1 MAEEIIQKNCL
12 EQYKFDMSRY
22 GIEVNM
28 KRTAP
33 DYRDGLKLVHR
44 RILYAMGCK
53 LPCKTRQVK
62 SAQVTGKVIGEF
74 HPHGDTS
81 VYEAA
86 VNMCNWWSTYIPL
99 LASETSMGSIQG
111 GRAAAQRYTEMMVSD
126 FAKDV
131 IFKELSE
138 TPKVVDWTPTYSGDD
153 VEPEY
158 LPTMLPLLLINGTF
172 GIALGKQISVP
183 PHNINEVIDATLKLI
198 KNPKAEIVLIPDQC
212 QCCEIVDTDWKQIC
226 NSGVGNFK
234 VRGIIDIETIDAG
247 KNSEHFALVI
257 RSTPD
262 MVNLDET
269 DSSVKATLDK
279 LINEGKLP
287 QIAKMREDSSEEHGM
302 KYTIHLKKGADPQY
316 VKDFL
321 YKATNLQKTQ
331 SVNFEVVHDLT
342 MTRMSYKSYLL
353 EFLEQRKLAKFRY
366 YCIKLQKIRTDL
378 HEKEACIA
386 VIKSGKINEIIKKIQ
401 TSRSK
406 NDEELVI
413 WLVKLLSITDMQ
425 AKFILNYPI
434 KKLAPSYLKGYEE
447 AATKLRVIENQCM
460 DMIVDENKILGEIAD
475 DLIAL
480 KEKYGFPPK
489 RKLISANEIANIP
502 QGTFN
507 VVITENNFIRKLPE
521 NEVIGSVRGDNPVAV
536 VKIENTSD
544 VIFITAQGRMFKFP
558 VHKIPITERS
568 SAGIDIRILVK
579 GISSEVVEM
588 FDASEIKRLAGLTRK
603 FYAVMVTKGNYIKK
617 LDLED
622 LLVST
627 QGGII
632 MTKLNPGD
640 LVKDIKIIPD
650 DLDIIIYSD
659 RKALRCKMKDIPN
672 YKRNTLGVFAMN
684 TNNEIDGISAI
695 DKTDTDIVVI
705 TDSGKANKFSAS
717 GLSLGKRY
725 MAGNSVIK
733 LGKTEK
739 IVAMYGT
746 KDSYVIN
753 LITKNSRLNIRVS
766 DITRSSSVSSGVKII
781 NMKGDMI
788 LKTRLIYTVTK
799 SNYTK

>member
-1 MAEEIIQKNCL
+1 MSEVIEQKNCL
-12 EQYKFDMSRY
+12 EQYKFDMVRY
-22 GIEVNM
+22 GIEVNL

-33 DYRDGLKLVHR
+33 DIRDGLKLVHR
-44 RILYAMGCK
+44 RILYAMGCE
-53 LPCKTRQVK
+53 LPCRTRQVK
-62 SAQVTGKVIGEF
+62 SAQVTGKVIGEY

-111 GRAAAQRYTEMMVSD
+111 GRAAAQRYTEMMVSE

-131 IFKELSE
+131 IFKELCE
-138 TPKVVDWTPTYSGDD
+138 TPKVVDWVPNYAGDK
-153 VEPEY
+153 VEPEC
-158 LPTMLPLLLINGTF
+158 LPIMLPLLLINGTF
-172 GIALGKQISVP
+172 GIALGKQISIP
-183 PHNINEVIDATLKLI
+183 PHNINEVIDATLRLI
-198 KNPKAEIVLIPDQC
+198 DNPDADVVLIPDQC
-212 QCCEIVDTDWKQIC
+212 QRCEIVDTDWTQIS
-226 NSGVGNFK
+226 NSGSGNFK

-247 KNSEHFALVI
+247 KNNEHFALVI
-257 RSTPD
+257 KSTPD
-262 MVNLDET
+262 MVNLDES
-269 DSSVKATLDK
+269 DSSVRATLDK

-287 QIAKMREDSSEEHGM
+287 QISAMFEDSSEEKGM
-302 KYTIHLKKGADPQY
+302 RFVIHLKKGADPQY
-316 VKDFL
+316 VKDYL

-331 SVNFEVVHDLT
+331 SVNFEVVNDLSPV
-342 MTRMSYKSYLL
+342 RLSYKAYLQS
-353 EFLEQRKLAKFRY
+353 FIMQRKLVKFRY
-366 YCIKLQKIRTDL
+366 YCIKLQKTRTDL

-386 VIKSGKINEIIKKIQ
+386 VIKSGKINEIIKKIR
-401 TSRSK
+401 SSKSK
-406 NDEELVI
+406 NDDELVA
-413 WLVKLLSITDMQ
+413 WLTKLLDITDMQ

-434 KKLAPSYLKGYEE
+434 KKLAPVYLKSYED
-447 AATKLRVIENQCM
+447 AVARLKQIEKYCI
-460 DMIVDENKILGEIAD
+460 DMIVDDNKILGEIKQ
-475 DLIAL
+475 DLINL
-480 KEKYGFPPK
+480 KQKYGFPPK

-507 VVITENNFIRKLPE
+507 IVITENNYIRKLPANE
-521 NEVIGSVRGDNPVAV
+521 NIGSVRGDNPVAV
-536 VKIENTSD
+536 IKIENTSD

-558 VHKIPITERS
+558 VHKIPITERA

-579 GISSEVVEM
+579 GISSEIIEM
-588 FDASEIKRLAGLTRK
+588 FDADKIKQLAGLKRK
-603 FYAVMVTKGNYIKK
+603 FYAVMVTKGNYVKK

-622 LLVST
+622 ILVST

-695 DKTDTDIVVI
+695 DRSDTDIVVI

-739 IVAMYGT
+739 IVAMFGT
-746 KDSYVIN
+746 KDTYIIN
-753 LITKNSRLNIRVS
+753 LVTKNSKLNIRVS
-766 DITRSSSVSSGVKII
+766 DIARSSSISPGVKLL
-781 NMKGDMI
+781 NLKNDVI
-788 LKTRLIYTVTK
+788 LKARLIFQ
-799 SNYTK
+799 S

>member
-1 MAEEIIQKNCL
+1 MSEVIEQKNCL
-12 EQYKFDMSRY
+12 EQYKFDMVRY
-22 GIEVNM
+22 GIEVNL

-33 DYRDGLKLVHR
+33 DIRDGLKLVHR
-44 RILYAMGCK
+44 RILYAMGCE
-53 LPCKTRQVK
+53 LPCRTRQVK
-62 SAQVTGKVIGEF
+62 SAQVTGKVIGEY

-111 GRAAAQRYTEMMVSD
+111 GRAAAQRYTEMMVSE

-131 IFKELSE
+131 IFKELCE
-138 TPKVVDWTPTYSGDD
+138 TPKVVDWVPNYAGDK
-153 VEPEY
+153 VEPEC
-158 LPTMLPLLLINGTF
+158 LPIMLPLLLINGTF
-172 GIALGKQISVP
+172 GIALGKQISIP
-183 PHNINEVIDATLKLI
+183 PHNINEVIDATLRLI
-198 KNPKAEIVLIPDQC
+198 DNPDADVVLIPDQC
-212 QCCEIVDTDWKQIC
+212 QRCEIVDTDWTQIS
-226 NSGVGNFK
+226 NSGSGNFK
-234 VRGIIDIETIDAG
+234 VRGIIDIETVDAG
-247 KNSEHFALVI
+247 KNNEHFALVI
-257 RSTPD
+257 KSTPD
-262 MVNLDET
+262 MVNLDES
-269 DSSVKATLDK
+269 DSSVRSTLDK

-287 QIAKMREDSSEEHGM
+287 QISAMFEDSSEEKGM
-302 KYTIHLKKGADPQY
+302 RFVIHLKKGADPQY
-316 VKDFL
+316 VKDYL

-331 SVNFEVVHDLT
+331 SVNFEVVNDLSPV
-342 MTRMSYKSYLL
+342 RLSYKAYLQS
-353 EFLEQRKLAKFRY
+353 FIVQRKLVKFRY
-366 YCIKLQKIRTDL
+366 YCIKLQKTRTDL

-386 VIKSGKINEIIKKIQ
+386 VIKSGKINEIIKKIR
-401 TSRSK
+401 SSKSK
-406 NDEELVI
+406 NDDELVA
-413 WLVKLLSITDMQ
+413 WLTKLLDITDMQ

-434 KKLAPSYLKGYEE
+434 KKLAPVYLKSYED
-447 AATKLRVIENQCM
+447 AVVRLKQIEKYCI
-460 DMIVDENKILGEIAD
+460 DMIVDDNKILGEIKQ
-475 DLIAL
+475 DLITL
-480 KEKYGFPPK
+480 KQKYGFPPK

-507 VVITENNFIRKLPE
+507 IVITENNYIRKLPANE
-521 NEVIGSVRGDNPVAV
+521 NIGSVRGDNPVAV
-536 VKIENTSD
+536 IKIENTSD

-558 VHKIPITERS
+558 VHKIPITERA

-579 GISSEVVEM
+579 GISSEIIEM
-588 FDASEIKRLAGLTRK
+588 FDADKIKQLAGLKRK
-603 FYAVMVTKGNYIKK
+603 FYAVMVTKGNYVKK

-622 LLVST
+622 ILVST

-695 DKTDTDIVVI
+695 DRSDTDIVVI

-739 IVAMYGT
+739 IVAMFGT
-746 KDSYVIN
+746 KDTYLIN
-753 LITKNSRLNIRVS
+753 LVTKNSKLNIRVS
-766 DITRSSSVSSGVKII
+766 DIARSSSISSGVKLL
-781 NMKGDMI
+781 NLKNDVI
-788 LKTRLIYTVTK
+788 LKARLVFQ
-799 SNYTK
+799 S

>member
-1 MAEEIIQKNCL
+1 MSEVIEQKNCL
-12 EQYKFDMSRY
+12 EQYKFDMVRY
-22 GIEVNM
+22 GIEVNL

-33 DYRDGLKLVHR
+33 DIRDGLKLVHR
-44 RILYAMGCK
+44 RILYAMGCE

-62 SAQVTGKVIGEF
+62 SAQVTGKVIGEY

-111 GRAAAQRYTEMMVSD
+111 GRAAAQRYTEMMVSE

-131 IFKELSE
+131 IFKELCE
-138 TPKVVDWTPTYSGDD
+138 TPKVVDWVPNYAGDK
-153 VEPEY
+153 VEPEC
-158 LPTMLPLLLINGTF
+158 LPVMLPLLLINGTF
-172 GIALGKQISVP
+172 GIALGKQISIP
-183 PHNINEVIDATLKLI
+183 PHNINEVIDATLRLI
-198 KNPKAEIVLIPDQC
+198 DNPNAEIVLIPDQC
-212 QCCEIVDTDWKQIC
+212 QRCEIVDTDWKQIS
-226 NSGVGNFK
+226 NSGSGNFK
-234 VRGIIDIETIDAG
+234 VRGIIDIETVDAG
-247 KNSEHFALVI
+247 KNNEHFALVI
-257 RSTPD
+257 KSTPD
-262 MVNLDET
+262 MVNLDES
-269 DSSVKATLDK
+269 DSSVRATLDK

-287 QIAKMREDSSEEHGM
+287 QISAMFEDSSEEKGM
-302 KYTIHLKKGADPQY
+302 RFVIHLKKGADPQY
-316 VKDFL
+316 VKDYL

-331 SVNFEVVHDLT
+331 SVNFEVVNDLSPV
-342 MTRMSYKSYLL
+342 RLSYKAYLQS
-353 EFLEQRKLAKFRY
+353 FIMQRKLVKFRY
-366 YCIKLQKIRTDL
+366 YCIKLQKTRTDL
-378 HEKEACIA
+378 HEKEACIK
-386 VIKSGKINEIIKKIQ
+386 VIKSGQINEIIKKIR
-401 TSRSK
+401 SSKSK
-406 NDEELVI
+406 NDEELVA
-413 WLVKLLSITDMQ
+413 WLSKLLDITDMQ

-434 KKLAPSYLKGYEE
+434 KKLAPVYLKSYED
-447 AATKLRVIENQCM
+447 AVVRLKQIEKYCI
-460 DMIVDENKILGEIAD
+460 DMIVDDKKILGEIKQ
-475 DLIAL
+475 DLINL
-480 KEKYGFPPK
+480 KQKYGFPPK

-507 VVITENNFIRKLPE
+507 VVITENNYIRKLPE
-521 NEVIGSVRGDNPVAV
+521 NENIGSVKGDNPVAV

-558 VHKIPITERS
+558 VHKIPITERA

-579 GISSEVVEM
+579 GISSEIIEM
-588 FDASEIKRLAGLTRK
+588 FDADKIKQLAGLRRK

-622 LLVST
+622 ILVST

-695 DKTDTDIVVI
+695 DRTDTDVVVI
-705 TDSGKANKFSAS
+705 TDSGKANKFSVS

-739 IVAMYGT
+739 IVAMFGT
-746 KDSYVIN
+746 KDSYLIN
-753 LITKNSRLNIRVS
+753 LVTKNSKLNIRVS
-766 DITRSSSVSSGVKII
+766 DIARSSSISSGVKLL
-781 NMKGDMI
+781 NLKNDVI
-788 LKTRLIYTVTK
+788 LKARLIFQ
-799 SNYTK
+799 

>member
-1 MAEEIIQKNCL
+1 MSEEILQKNCL
-12 EQYKFDMSRY
+12 EQYKFDMARY
-22 GIEVNM
+22 GIEVNL

-33 DYRDGLKLVHR
+33 DIRDGLKLVHR
-44 RILYAMGCK
+44 RILYAMGMD
-53 LPCKTRQVK
+53 LPCKTKQVK
-62 SAQVTGKVIGEF
+62 SAQVTGKVIGEY

-99 LASETSMGSIQG
+99 IASETSMGSIQG
-111 GRAAAQRYTEMMVSD
+111 GRASAQRYTEMMLSK
-126 FAKDV
+126 FALDV
-131 IFKELSE
+131 IFKELVE
-138 TPKVVDWTPTYSGDD
+138 TPKIVDWVPTYAGDKM
-153 VEPEY
+153 EPEY
-158 LPTMLPLLLINGTF
+158 LPTKLPLLLINGTF

-183 PHNINEVIDATLKLI
+183 PHNINEVIDATLNLI
-198 KNPKAEIVLIPDQC
+198 KNPNAEVVLIPDQC
-212 QCCEIVDTDWKQIC
+212 QCCEIVDTDWKQIS
-226 NSGVGNFK
+226 NAGAGNFK
-234 VRGIIDIETIDAG
+234 VRGIIDIETVDAG
-247 KNSEHFALVI
+247 KSSEHFALVI
-257 RSTPD
+257 KSTPD
-262 MVNLDET
+262 MVNLDES
-269 DSSVKATLDK
+269 DSSIRATLDK
-279 LINEGKLP
+279 LINDGKLP
-287 QIAKMREDSSEEHGM
+287 QIAKIREDSSEEKGM
-302 KYTIHLKKGADPQY
+302 RFVIHLKKGADPQY

-331 SVNFEVVHDLT
+331 TVNFEVVNDLSPL
-342 MTRMSYKSYLL
+342 RMSYKSYLQSFIL
-353 EFLEQRKLAKFRY
+353 QRKLAKFRF

-386 VIKSGKINEIIKKIQ
+386 VIRSGKINEIIKKIQ
-401 TSRSK
+401 SSKSK
-406 NDEELVI
+406 NDEELVA
-413 WLVKLLSITDMQ
+413 WLSKLLTITDLQ

-434 KKLAPSYLKGYEE
+434 KKLAPSYLRGYEE
-447 AATKLRVIENQCM
+447 AAANLRQQESFCM
-460 DMIVDENKILGEIAD
+460 SMIVDDNKILAEIAN
-475 DLIAL
+475 DLIEL
-480 KEKYGFPPK
+480 KKQYGFPPK
-489 RKLISANEIANIP
+489 RRLISANEIANIP

-507 VVITENNFIRKLPE
+507 IVITENNYIRKLPV
-521 NEVIGSVRGDNPVAV
+521 NETIGSVRGDNPLSVIR
-536 VKIENTSD
+536 IENTSD

-558 VHKIPITERS
+558 VHKIPITERA

-579 GISSEVVEM
+579 GISSEVIEM
-588 FDASEIKRLAGLTRK
+588 FDATTIKELANLRRK

-622 LLVST
+622 ILVST

-695 DKTDTDIVVI
+695 DKTDTDVVVI
-705 TDSGKANKFSAS
+705 TDSGKANKFSVS
-717 GLSLGKRY
+717 GLALGKRY

-739 IVAMYGT
+739 IAAMFGT

-753 LITKNSRLNIRVS
+753 LITKNNSKLNIKVS
-766 DITRSSSVSSGVKII
+766 DITRSSSISSG
-781 NMKGDMI
+781 MKLLNKTDII
-788 LKTRLIYTVTK
+788 LKARLILQ
-799 SNYTK
+799 

>member
-1 MAEEIIQKNCL
+1 MSEVIEQKNCL
-12 EQYKFDMSRY
+12 EQYKFDMVRY
-22 GIEVNM
+22 GIEVNL

-33 DYRDGLKLVHR
+33 DIRDGLKLVHR
-44 RILYAMGCK
+44 RILYAMGCE
-53 LPCKTRQVK
+53 LPCRTRQVK
-62 SAQVTGKVIGEF
+62 SAQVTGKVIGEY

-111 GRAAAQRYTEMMVSD
+111 GRAAAQRYTEMMVSE

-131 IFKELSE
+131 IFKELCE
-138 TPKVVDWTPTYSGDD
+138 TPKVVDWVPNYAGDK
-153 VEPEY
+153 VEPEC
-158 LPTMLPLLLINGTF
+158 LPIMLPLLLINGTF
-172 GIALGKQISVP
+172 GIALGKQISIP
-183 PHNINEVIDATLKLI
+183 PHNINEVIDATLRLI
-198 KNPKAEIVLIPDQC
+198 DNPDADVVLIPDQC
-212 QCCEIVDTDWKQIC
+212 QRCEIVDTDWTQIS
-226 NSGVGNFK
+226 NSGSGNFK
-234 VRGIIDIETIDAG
+234 VRGIIDIETVDAG
-247 KNSEHFALVI
+247 KNNEHFALVI
-257 RSTPD
+257 KSTPD
-262 MVNLDET
+262 MVNLDES
-269 DSSVKATLDK
+269 DSSVRATLDK

-287 QIAKMREDSSEEHGM
+287 QISAMFEDSSEEKGM
-302 KYTIHLKKGADPQY
+302 RFVIHLKKGADPQY
-316 VKDFL
+316 VKDYL

-331 SVNFEVVHDLT
+331 SVNFEVVNDLSPV
-342 MTRMSYKSYLL
+342 RLSYKAYLQS
-353 EFLEQRKLAKFRY
+353 FIMQRKLVKFRY
-366 YCIKLQKIRTDL
+366 YCIKLQKTRTDL
-378 HEKEACIA
+378 HEKEACIT
-386 VIKSGKINEIIKKIQ
+386 VIKSGKINEIIKKIR
-401 TSRSK
+401 SSKSK
-406 NDEELVI
+406 NDDELVA
-413 WLVKLLSITDMQ
+413 WLTKLLDITDMQ

-434 KKLAPSYLKGYEE
+434 KKLAPVYLKSYED
-447 AATKLRVIENQCM
+447 AVVRLKQIEKYCI
-460 DMIVDENKILGEIAD
+460 DMIVDDNKILGEIKQ
-475 DLIAL
+475 DLINL
-480 KEKYGFPPK
+480 KQKYGFPPK

-507 VVITENNFIRKLPE
+507 IVITENNYIRKLPANE
-521 NEVIGSVRGDNPVAV
+521 NIGSVRGDNPVAV
-536 VKIENTSD
+536 IKIENTSD

-558 VHKIPITERS
+558 VHKIPITERA

-579 GISSEVVEM
+579 GISSEIIEM
-588 FDASEIKRLAGLTRK
+588 FDADKIKQLAGLKRK

-622 LLVST
+622 ILVST

-695 DKTDTDIVVI
+695 DRSDTDIVVI

-739 IVAMYGT
+739 IVAMFGT
-746 KDSYVIN
+746 KDTYLIN
-753 LITKNSRLNIRVS
+753 LVTKNSKLNIRVS
-766 DITRSSSVSSGVKII
+766 DIARSSSISSGVKLL
-781 NMKGDMI
+781 NLKNDVI
-788 LKTRLIYTVTK
+788 LKARLIFQ
-799 SNYTK
+799 S

>member
-1 MAEEIIQKNCL
+1 MSEEILQKNCL
-12 EQYKFDMSRY
+12 EQYKFDMARY
-22 GIEVNM
+22 GIEVNL

-33 DYRDGLKLVHR
+33 DIRDGLKLVHR
-44 RILYAMGCK
+44 RILYAMGMD
-53 LPCKTRQVK
+53 LPCKTKQVK
-62 SAQVTGKVIGEF
+62 SAQVTGKVIGEY

-111 GRAAAQRYTEMMVSD
+111 GRAAAQRYTEMMLSK
-126 FAKDV
+126 FALDV
-131 IFKELSE
+131 IFKELVE
-138 TPKVVDWTPTYSGDD
+138 TPKIVDWVATYAGDKM
-153 VEPEY
+153 EPEY
-158 LPTMLPLLLINGTF
+158 LPTKLPLLLINGTF

-183 PHNINEVIDATLKLI
+183 PHNINEVIDATLNLI
-198 KNPKAEIVLIPDQC
+198 KNPNAEVVLIPDQC
-212 QCCEIVDTDWKQIC
+212 QCCEIVDTDWKQIS
-226 NSGVGNFK
+226 NAGAGNFK
-234 VRGIIDIETIDAG
+234 VRGIIDIETVDAG
-247 KNSEHFALVI
+247 KSSEHFALVI
-257 RSTPD
+257 KSTPD
-262 MVNLDET
+262 MVNLDES
-269 DSSVKATLDK
+269 DSSIRATLDK
-279 LINEGKLP
+279 LINDGKLP
-287 QIAKMREDSSEEHGM
+287 QISKIREDSSEEKGM
-302 KYTIHLKKGADPQY
+302 RFVIHLKKGADPQY

-331 SVNFEVVHDLT
+331 TVNFEVVNDLAPL
-342 MTRMSYKSYLL
+342 RMSYKSYLQSFIL
-353 EFLEQRKLAKFRY
+353 QRKLAKFRF

-386 VIKSGKINEIIKKIQ
+386 VIRSGKINEIIKKIQ
-401 TSRSK
+401 SSKSK
-406 NDEELVI
+406 NDEELVA
-413 WLVKLLSITDMQ
+413 WLSKLLTITDLQ

-447 AATKLRVIENQCM
+447 AAANLKQQEAFCM
-460 DMIVDENKILGEIAD
+460 GMIVDDNKILAEIAN
-475 DLIAL
+475 DLIEL
-480 KEKYGFPPK
+480 KKQYGFPPK
-489 RKLISANEIANIP
+489 RRLISANEIANIP

-507 VVITENNFIRKLPE
+507 IVITENNYIRKLPV
-521 NEVIGSVRGDNPVAV
+521 NETIGSVRGDNPISVIR
-536 VKIENTSD
+536 IENTSD
-544 VIFITAQGRMFKFP
+544 VVFITAQGRMFKFP
-558 VHKIPITERS
+558 VHKIPITERA

-579 GISSEVVEM
+579 GISSEVIEM
-588 FDASEIKRLAGLTRK
+588 FDTSAIKELANLRRK

-622 LLVST
+622 ILVST

-659 RKALRCKMKDIPN
+659 RKALRCRMKDIPN

-695 DKTDTDIVVI
+695 DKTDTDVVVI
-705 TDSGKANKFSAS
+705 TDSGKANKFSVS
-717 GLSLGKRY
+717 GLALCKRY

-739 IVAMYGT
+739 IAAMFGT

-753 LITKNSRLNIRVS
+753 LITKNNSKLNIKVS
-766 DITRSSSVSSGVKII
+766 DITRSSSISSG
-781 NMKGDMI
+781 MKLLNKTDII
-788 LKTRLIYTVTK
+788 LKARLILQ
-799 SNYTK
+799 

>member
-1 MAEEIIQKNCL
+1 MSEEILQKNCL
-12 EQYKFDMSRY
+12 EQYKFDMARY
-22 GIEVNM
+22 GIEVNL

-33 DYRDGLKLVHR
+33 DIRDGLKLVHR
-44 RILYAMGCK
+44 RILYAMGMD
-53 LPCKTRQVK
+53 LPCKTKQVK
-62 SAQVTGKVIGEF
+62 SAQVTGKVIGEY

-111 GRAAAQRYTEMMVSD
+111 GRAAAQRYTEMMLSK
-126 FAKDV
+126 FALDV
-131 IFKELSE
+131 IFKELVE
-138 TPKVVDWTPTYSGDD
+138 TPKIVDWVATYAGDKM
-153 VEPEY
+153 EPEY
-158 LPTMLPLLLINGTF
+158 LPTKLPLLLINGTF

-183 PHNINEVIDATLKLI
+183 PHNINEVIDATLNLI
-198 KNPKAEIVLIPDQC
+198 KNPNAEVVLIPDQC
-212 QCCEIVDTDWKQIC
+212 QCCEIVDTDWKQIS
-226 NSGVGNFK
+226 NAGAGNFK
-234 VRGIIDIETIDAG
+234 VRGIIDIETVDAG
-247 KNSEHFALVI
+247 KSSEHFALVI
-257 RSTPD
+257 KSTPD
-262 MVNLDET
+262 MVNLDES
-269 DSSVKATLDK
+269 DSSIRATLDK
-279 LINEGKLP
+279 LINDGKLP
-287 QIAKMREDSSEEHGM
+287 QISKIREDSSEEKGM
-302 KYTIHLKKGADPQY
+302 RFVIHLKKGADPQY

-331 SVNFEVVHDLT
+331 TVNFEVVNDLAPL
-342 MTRMSYKSYLL
+342 RMSYKSYLQSFIL
-353 EFLEQRKLAKFRY
+353 QRKLAKFRF

-386 VIKSGKINEIIKKIQ
+386 VIRSGKINEIIKKIQ
-401 TSRSK
+401 SSKSK
-406 NDEELVI
+406 NDEELVA
-413 WLVKLLSITDMQ
+413 WLSKLLTITDLQ

-447 AATKLRVIENQCM
+447 AAANLKQQEAFCM
-460 DMIVDENKILGEIAD
+460 GMIVDDNKILAEIAN
-475 DLIAL
+475 DLIEL
-480 KEKYGFPPK
+480 KKQYGFPPK
-489 RKLISANEIANIP
+489 RRLISANEIANIP

-507 VVITENNFIRKLPE
+507 IVITENNYIRKLPV
-521 NEVIGSVRGDNPVAV
+521 NETIGSVRGDNPLSVIR
-536 VKIENTSD
+536 IENTSD
-544 VIFITAQGRMFKFP
+544 VVFITAQGRMFKFP
-558 VHKIPITERS
+558 VHKIPITERA

-579 GISSEVVEM
+579 GISSEVIEM
-588 FDASEIKRLAGLTRK
+588 FDTSAIKELANLRRK

-622 LLVST
+622 ILVST

-659 RKALRCKMKDIPN
+659 RKALRCRMKDIPN

-695 DKTDTDIVVI
+695 DKTDTDVVVI
-705 TDSGKANKFSAS
+705 TDSGKANKFSVS
-717 GLSLGKRY
+717 GLALGKRY

-739 IVAMYGT
+739 IAAMFGT

-753 LITKNSRLNIRVS
+753 LITKNNSKLNIKVS
-766 DITRSSSVSSGVKII
+766 DITRSSSISSG
-781 NMKGDMI
+781 MKLLNKTDII
-788 LKTRLIYTVTK
+788 LKARLILQ
-799 SNYTK
+799 

>member
-1 MAEEIIQKNCL
+1 MSEEILQKNCL
-12 EQYKFDMSRY
+12 EQYKFDMARY
-22 GIEVNM
+22 GIEVNL

-33 DYRDGLKLVHR
+33 DIRDGLKLVHR
-44 RILYAMGCK
+44 RILYAMGMD
-53 LPCKTRQVK
+53 LPCKTKQVK
-62 SAQVTGKVIGEF
+62 SAQVTGKVIGEY

-111 GRAAAQRYTEMMVSD
+111 GRAAAQRYTEMMLSK
-126 FAKDV
+126 FALDV
-131 IFKELSE
+131 IFKELVE
-138 TPKVVDWTPTYSGDD
+138 TPKIVDWVATYAGDKM
-153 VEPEY
+153 EPEY
-158 LPTMLPLLLINGTF
+158 LPTKLPLLLINGTF

-183 PHNINEVIDATLKLI
+183 PHNINEVIDATLNLI
-198 KNPKAEIVLIPDQC
+198 KNPNAEVVLIPDQC
-212 QCCEIVDTDWKQIC
+212 QCCEIVDTDWKQIS
-226 NSGVGNFK
+226 NAGAGNFK
-234 VRGIIDIETIDAG
+234 VRGIIDIETVDAG
-247 KNSEHFALVI
+247 KSSEHFALVI
-257 RSTPD
+257 KSTPD
-262 MVNLDET
+262 MVNLDES
-269 DSSVKATLDK
+269 DSSIRATLDK
-279 LINEGKLP
+279 LINDGKLP
-287 QIAKMREDSSEEHGM
+287 QIAKIREDSSEEKGM
-302 KYTIHLKKGADPQY
+302 RFVIHLKKGADPQY

-331 SVNFEVVHDLT
+331 TVNFEVVNDLAPL
-342 MTRMSYKSYLL
+342 RMSYKSYLQSFIL
-353 EFLEQRKLAKFRY
+353 QRKLAKFRF

-386 VIKSGKINEIIKKIQ
+386 VIRSGKINEIIKKIQ
-401 TSRSK
+401 SSKSK
-406 NDEELVI
+406 NDEELVA
-413 WLVKLLSITDMQ
+413 WLSKLLTITDLQ

-447 AATKLRVIENQCM
+447 AAANLKQQEAFCM
-460 DMIVDENKILGEIAD
+460 GMIVDDNKILAEIAN
-475 DLIAL
+475 DLIEL
-480 KEKYGFPPK
+480 KKQYGFPPK
-489 RKLISANEIANIP
+489 RRLISANEIANIP

-507 VVITENNFIRKLPE
+507 IVITENNYIRKLPV
-521 NEVIGSVRGDNPVAV
+521 NETIGSVRGDNPISVIR
-536 VKIENTSD
+536 IENTSD
-544 VIFITAQGRMFKFP
+544 VVFITAQGRMFKFP
-558 VHKIPITERS
+558 VHKIPITERA

-579 GISSEVVEM
+579 GISSEVIEM
-588 FDASEIKRLAGLTRK
+588 FDTSAIKELANLRRK

-622 LLVST
+622 ILVST

-659 RKALRCKMKDIPN
+659 RKALRCRMKDIPN

-695 DKTDTDIVVI
+695 DKTDTDVVVI
-705 TDSGKANKFSAS
+705 TDSGKANKFSVS
-717 GLSLGKRY
+717 GLALGKRY
-725 MAGNSVIK
+725 MSGNSVIK

-739 IVAMYGT
+739 IAAMFGT

-753 LITKNSRLNIRVS
+753 LITKNNSKLNIKVS
-766 DITRSSSVSSGVKII
+766 DITRSSSISAG
-781 NMKGDMI
+781 MKLLNKTDII
-788 LKTRLIYTVTK
+788 LKARLILQ
-799 SNYTK
+799 

>member
-1 MAEEIIQKNCL
+1 MSEVIEQKNCL
-12 EQYKFDMSRY
+12 EQYKFDMVRY
-22 GIEVNM
+22 GIEVNL

-33 DYRDGLKLVHR
+33 DIRDGLKLVHR
-44 RILYAMGCK
+44 RILYAMGCE

-62 SAQVTGKVIGEF
+62 SAQVTGKVIGEY

-111 GRAAAQRYTEMMVSD
+111 GRAAAQRYTEMMVSE

-131 IFKELSE
+131 IFKELCE
-138 TPKVVDWTPTYSGDD
+138 TPKVVDWVPNYAGDK
-153 VEPEY
+153 VEPEC
-158 LPTMLPLLLINGTF
+158 LPVMLPLLLINGTF
-172 GIALGKQISVP
+172 GIALGKQISIP
-183 PHNINEVIDATLKLI
+183 PHNINEVIDATLRLI
-198 KNPKAEIVLIPDQC
+198 DNPNAEIVLIPDQC
-212 QCCEIVDTDWKQIC
+212 QRCEIVDTDWKQVS
-226 NSGVGNFK
+226 NSGSGNFK
-234 VRGIIDIETIDAG
+234 VRGIIDIETVDAG
-247 KNSEHFALVI
+247 KNNEHFALVI
-257 RSTPD
+257 KSTPD
-262 MVNLDET
+262 MVNLDES
-269 DSSVKATLDK
+269 DSSVRATLDK

-287 QIAKMREDSSEEHGM
+287 QISAMFEDSSEEKGM
-302 KYTIHLKKGADPQY
+302 RFVIHLKKGADPQY
-316 VKDFL
+316 VKDYL

-331 SVNFEVVHDLT
+331 SVNFEVVNDLSPV
-342 MTRMSYKSYLL
+342 RLSYKAYLQS
-353 EFLEQRKLAKFRY
+353 FIMQRKLVKFRY
-366 YCIKLQKIRTDL
+366 YCIKLQKTRTDL
-378 HEKEACIA
+378 HEKEACIK
-386 VIKSGKINEIIKKIQ
+386 VIKSGQINEIIKKIR
-401 TSRSK
+401 SSKSK
-406 NDEELVI
+406 NDEELVA
-413 WLVKLLSITDMQ
+413 WLSKLLDITDMQ

-434 KKLAPSYLKGYEE
+434 KKLAPVYLKSYED
-447 AATKLRVIENQCM
+447 AVVRLKQIEKYCI
-460 DMIVDENKILGEIAD
+460 DMIVDDKKILGEIKQ
-475 DLIAL
+475 DLINL
-480 KEKYGFPPK
+480 KQKYGFPPK

-507 VVITENNFIRKLPE
+507 VVITENNYIRKLPE
-521 NEVIGSVRGDNPVAV
+521 NENIGSVKGDNPVAV

-558 VHKIPITERS
+558 VHKIPITERA

-579 GISSEVVEM
+579 GISSEIIEM
-588 FDASEIKRLAGLTRK
+588 FDADKIKQLAGLRRK

-622 LLVST
+622 ILVST

-695 DKTDTDIVVI
+695 DRTDTDVVVI
-705 TDSGKANKFSAS
+705 TDSGKANKFSVS

-739 IVAMYGT
+739 IVAMFGT
-746 KDSYVIN
+746 KDSYLIN
-753 LITKNSRLNIRVS
+753 LVTKNSKLNIRVS
-766 DITRSSSVSSGVKII
+766 DIARSSSISSGVKLL
-781 NMKGDMI
+781 NLKNDVI
-788 LKTRLIYTVTK
+788 LKARLIFQ
-799 SNYTK
+799 

>member
-1 MAEEIIQKNCL
+1 M
-12 EQYKFDMSRY
+12 
-22 GIEVNM
+22 
-28 KRTAP
+28 
-33 DYRDGLKLVHR
+33 
-44 RILYAMGCK
+44 RIRFL
-53 LPCKTRQVK
+53 
-62 SAQVTGKVIGEF
+62 
-74 HPHGDTS
+74 
-81 VYEAA
+81 
-86 VNMCNWWSTYIPL
+86 
-99 LASETSMGSIQG
+99 
-111 GRAAAQRYTEMMVSD
+111 
-126 FAKDV
+126 
-131 IFKELSE
+131 
-138 TPKVVDWTPTYSGDD
+138 
-153 VEPEY
+153 
-158 LPTMLPLLLINGTF
+158 
-172 GIALGKQISVP
+172 
-183 PHNINEVIDATLKLI
+183 
-198 KNPKAEIVLIPDQC
+198 
-212 QCCEIVDTDWKQIC
+212 
-226 NSGVGNFK
+226 
-234 VRGIIDIETIDAG
+234 
-247 KNSEHFALVI
+247 
-257 RSTPD
+257 
-262 MVNLDET
+262 
-269 DSSVKATLDK
+269 
-279 LINEGKLP
+279 
-287 QIAKMREDSSEEHGM
+287 QIA
-302 KYTIHLKKGADPQY
+302 
-316 VKDFL
+316 
-321 YKATNLQKTQ
+321 N
-331 SVNFEVVHDLT
+331 
-342 MTRMSYKSYLL
+342 
-353 EFLEQRKLAKFRY
+353 
-366 YCIKLQKIRTDL
+366 
-378 HEKEACIA
+378 
-386 VIKSGKINEIIKKIQ
+386 
-401 TSRSK
+401 
-406 NDEELVI
+406 
-413 WLVKLLSITDMQ
+413 
-425 AKFILNYPI
+425 
-434 KKLAPSYLKGYEE
+434 
-447 AATKLRVIENQCM
+447 
-460 DMIVDENKILGEIAD
+460 

>member
-1 MAEEIIQKNCL
+1 MSEEILQKNCL
-12 EQYKFDMSRY
+12 EQYKFDMARY
-22 GIEVNM
+22 GIEVNL

-33 DYRDGLKLVHR
+33 DIRDGLKLVHR
-44 RILYAMGCK
+44 RILYAMGMD
-53 LPCKTRQVK
+53 LPCKTKQVK
-62 SAQVTGKVIGEF
+62 SAQVTGKVIGEY

-111 GRAAAQRYTEMMVSD
+111 GRAAAQRYTEMMLSK
-126 FAKDV
+126 FALDV
-131 IFKELSE
+131 IFKELVE
-138 TPKVVDWTPTYSGDD
+138 TPKIVDWVATYAGDKM
-153 VEPEY
+153 EPEY
-158 LPTMLPLLLINGTF
+158 LPTKLPLLLINGTF

-183 PHNINEVIDATLKLI
+183 PHNINEVIDATLNLI
-198 KNPKAEIVLIPDQC
+198 KNPNAEVVLIPDQC
-212 QCCEIVDTDWKQIC
+212 QCCEIVDTDWKQIS
-226 NSGVGNFK
+226 NAGAGNFK
-234 VRGIIDIETIDAG
+234 VRGIIDIETVDAG
-247 KNSEHFALVI
+247 KSSEHFALVI
-257 RSTPD
+257 KSTPD
-262 MVNLDET
+262 MVNLDES
-269 DSSVKATLDK
+269 DSSIRATLDK
-279 LINEGKLP
+279 LINDGKLP
-287 QIAKMREDSSEEHGM
+287 QISKIREDSSEEKGM
-302 KYTIHLKKGADPQY
+302 RFVIHLKKGADPQY

-331 SVNFEVVHDLT
+331 TVNFEVVNDLAPL
-342 MTRMSYKSYLL
+342 RMSYKSYLQSFIL
-353 EFLEQRKLAKFRY
+353 QRKLAKFRF

-386 VIKSGKINEIIKKIQ
+386 VIRSGKINEIIKKIQ
-401 TSRSK
+401 SSKSK
-406 NDEELVI
+406 NDEELVA
-413 WLVKLLSITDMQ
+413 WLSKLLTITDLQ

-447 AATKLRVIENQCM
+447 AAANLKQQEAFCM
-460 DMIVDENKILGEIAD
+460 GMIVDDNKILAEIAN
-475 DLIAL
+475 DLIEL
-480 KEKYGFPPK
+480 KKQYGFPPK
-489 RKLISANEIANIP
+489 RRLISANEIANIP

-507 VVITENNFIRKLPE
+507 IVITENNYIRKLPV
-521 NEVIGSVRGDNPVAV
+521 NETIGSVRGDNPLSVIR
-536 VKIENTSD
+536 IENTSD
-544 VIFITAQGRMFKFP
+544 VVFITAQGRMFKFP
-558 VHKIPITERS
+558 VHKIPITERV

-579 GISSEVVEM
+579 GISSEVIEM
-588 FDASEIKRLAGLTRK
+588 FDTSAIKELANLRRK

-622 LLVST
+622 ILVST

-659 RKALRCKMKDIPN
+659 RKALRCRMKDIPN

-684 TNNEIDGISAI
+684 TNNEIDGISSI
-695 DKTDTDIVVI
+695 DKTDTDVVVI
-705 TDSGKANKFSAS
+705 TDSGKANKFSVS
-717 GLSLGKRY
+717 GLALGKRY

-739 IVAMYGT
+739 IAAMFGT

-753 LITKNSRLNIRVS
+753 LITKNNSKLNIKVS
-766 DITRSSSVSSGVKII
+766 DITRSSSISSG
-781 NMKGDMI
+781 MKLLNKTDII
-788 LKTRLIYTVTK
+788 LKARLILQ
-799 SNYTK
+799 

>member
-1 MAEEIIQKNCL
+1 MSEEILQKNCL
-12 EQYKFDMSRY
+12 EQYKFDMARY
-22 GIEVNM
+22 GIEVNL

-33 DYRDGLKLVHR
+33 DIRDGLKLVHR
-44 RILYAMGCK
+44 RILYAMGMD
-53 LPCKTRQVK
+53 LPCKTKQVK
-62 SAQVTGKVIGEF
+62 SAQVTGKVIGEY

-111 GRAAAQRYTEMMVSD
+111 GRAAAQRYTEMMLSK
-126 FAKDV
+126 FALDV
-131 IFKELSE
+131 IFKELVE
-138 TPKVVDWTPTYSGDD
+138 TPKIVDWVATYAGDKM
-153 VEPEY
+153 EPEY
-158 LPTMLPLLLINGTF
+158 LPTKLPLLLINGTF

-183 PHNINEVIDATLKLI
+183 PHNINEVIDATLNLI
-198 KNPKAEIVLIPDQC
+198 KNPNAEVVLIPDQC
-212 QCCEIVDTDWKQIC
+212 QCCEIVDTDWKQIS
-226 NSGVGNFK
+226 NAGAGNFK
-234 VRGIIDIETIDAG
+234 VRGIIDIETVDAG
-247 KNSEHFALVI
+247 KSSEHFALVI
-257 RSTPD
+257 KSTPD
-262 MVNLDET
+262 MVNLDES
-269 DSSVKATLDK
+269 DSSIRATLDK
-279 LINEGKLP
+279 LINDGKLP
-287 QIAKMREDSSEEHGM
+287 QISKIREDSSEEKGM
-302 KYTIHLKKGADPQY
+302 RFVIHLKKGADPQY

-331 SVNFEVVHDLT
+331 TVNFEVVNDLAPL
-342 MTRMSYKSYLL
+342 RMSYKSYLQSFIL
-353 EFLEQRKLAKFRY
+353 QRKLAKFRF

-386 VIKSGKINEIIKKIQ
+386 VIRSGKINEIIKKIQ
-401 TSRSK
+401 SSKSK
-406 NDEELVI
+406 NDEELVA
-413 WLVKLLSITDMQ
+413 WLSKLLTITDLQ

-447 AATKLRVIENQCM
+447 AAANLKQQEAFCM
-460 DMIVDENKILGEIAD
+460 GMIVDDNKILAEIAN
-475 DLIAL
+475 DLIEL
-480 KEKYGFPPK
+480 KKQYGFPPK
-489 RKLISANEIANIP
+489 RRLISANEIANIP

-507 VVITENNFIRKLPE
+507 IVITENNYIRKLPV
-521 NEVIGSVRGDNPVAV
+521 NETIGSVRGDNPISVIR
-536 VKIENTSD
+536 IENTSD
-544 VIFITAQGRMFKFP
+544 VVFITAQGRMFKFP
-558 VHKIPITERS
+558 VHKIPITERA

-579 GISSEVVEM
+579 GISSEVIEM
-588 FDASEIKRLAGLTRK
+588 FDTSAIKELANLRRK

-617 LDLED
+617 LNLED
-622 LLVST
+622 ILVST

-659 RKALRCKMKDIPN
+659 RKALRCRMKDIPN

-695 DKTDTDIVVI
+695 DKTDTDVVVI
-705 TDSGKANKFSAS
+705 TDSGKANKFSVS
-717 GLSLGKRY
+717 GLALGKRY

-739 IVAMYGT
+739 IAAMFGT

-753 LITKNSRLNIRVS
+753 LITKNNSKLNIKVS
-766 DITRSSSVSSGVKII
+766 DITRSSSISSG
-781 NMKGDMI
+781 MKMLNKTDII
-788 LKTRLIYTVTK
+788 LKARLILQ
-799 SNYTK
+799 

>member
-1 MAEEIIQKNCL
+1 MSENILQKNCL
-12 EQYKFDMSRY
+12 EQYKFDMVRY
-22 GIEVNM
+22 GIEVNL

-33 DYRDGLKLVHR
+33 DMRDGLKLVHR
-44 RILYAMGCK
+44 RILYAMGFE
-53 LPCKTRQVK
+53 LPCKSRQVK
-62 SAQVTGKVIGEF
+62 SAQVTGKVIGEY

-99 LASETSMGSIQG
+99 LSSETSMGSIQG
-111 GRAAAQRYTEMMVSD
+111 GRAAAQRYTEMMLSE

-138 TPKVVDWTPTYSGDD
+138 TPKVVDWTPTYAGDKM
-153 VEPEY
+153 EPEY

-172 GIALGKQISVP
+172 GIALGKQISIP
-183 PHNINEVIDATLKLI
+183 PHNINEVIDATLNLI
-198 KNPKAEIVLIPDQC
+198 RNPNAEVVLIPDQC
-212 QCCEIVDTDWKQIC
+212 QCCEIVDTDWKQIS
-226 NSGVGNFK
+226 NAGAGNFK
-234 VRGIIDIETIDAG
+234 VRGIIDIETVDAG
-247 KNSEHFALVI
+247 KSSEHFALVI
-257 RSTPD
+257 KSTPD
-262 MVNLDET
+262 MVNLDES
-269 DSSVKATLDK
+269 DSSIRATLDK
-279 LINEGKLP
+279 LINDGKLP
-287 QIAKMREDSSEEHGM
+287 QIAKMREDSSEARGM
-302 KYTIHLKKGADPQY
+302 RFVIHLKKGADPQY

-331 SVNFEVVHDLT
+331 TVNFEVVNDLSPL
-342 MTRMSYKSYLL
+342 RMSYKSYLQSFIL
-353 EFLEQRKLAKFRY
+353 QRKLAKFRY

-386 VIKSGKINEIIKKIQ
+386 VIRSGKINEIIKKIQ
-401 TSRSK
+401 SSKSK
-406 NDEELVI
+406 NDEELVV
-413 WLVKLLSITDMQ
+413 WLSKLLTITDLQ

-434 KKLAPSYLKGYEE
+434 KKLAPSYLRGYEE
-447 AATKLRVIENQCM
+447 AAANLRQQESFCM
-460 DMIVDENKILGEIAD
+460 SMIVDDNKILTEIAN
-475 DLIAL
+475 DLIIL
-480 KEKYGFPPK
+480 KQKYGFPPK
-489 RKLISANEIANIP
+489 RRLISANQIANIP

-507 VVITENNFIRKLPE
+507 IVITENNYIRKLPA
-521 NEVIGSVRGDNPVAV
+521 NETIGAVRGDNPLSVIR
-536 VKIENTSD
+536 IENTSD

-558 VHKIPITERS
+558 VHKIPITERA

-579 GISSEVVEM
+579 GISSEIVEM
-588 FDASEIKRLAGLTRK
+588 FDASVLKDLAGMRRK

-622 LLVST
+622 ILVST

-695 DKTDTDIVVI
+695 DKTDTDVVAI
-705 TDSGKANKFSAS
+705 TDSGKANKFSVS
-717 GLSLGKRY
+717 GLALGRRY

-739 IVAMYGT
+739 IAAMFGT

-753 LITKNSRLNIRVS
+753 LITKNNSKMNIKVS
-766 DITRSSSVSSGVKII
+766 DITRSSSISAGTKLLNKTDI
-781 NMKGDMI
+781 I
-788 LKTRLIYTVTK
+788 LKARLFIQ
-799 SNYTK
+799 